1 MKRNPFAAFGVLTLL
16 LSPLASSI
24 RFFRTANPAP
34 MLFAPSKVLMLAL
47 LLIGFGFIF
56 RRKWA
61 ALYFSLPLC
70 AYGLSEAYSSI
81 EHVTFP
87 MNLLVMLHGLSFTLP
102 LVITIR
108 VWKDLTWGTRFF

>member
-1 MKRNPFAAFGVLTLL
+1 MKRNPLAGFGVLTLL
-16 LSPLASSI
+16 VSPLTLPINFI
-24 RFFRTANPAP
+24 RTSTQSP
-34 MLFAPSKVLMLAL
+34 MFLPPSRVLLLAL
-47 LLIGFGFIF
+47 MLIGFGLIF

-70 AYGLSEAYSSI
+70 AFGISEAYSAI

-87 MNLLVMLHGLSFTLP
+87 MNLLAMLHGLSFTLP